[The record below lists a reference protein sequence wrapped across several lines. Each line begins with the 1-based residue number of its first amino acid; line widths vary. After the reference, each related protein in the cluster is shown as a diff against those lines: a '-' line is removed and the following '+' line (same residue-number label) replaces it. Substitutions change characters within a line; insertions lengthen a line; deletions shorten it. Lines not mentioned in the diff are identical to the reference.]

1 MGTTQLDSRTQ
12 KSVVFSKEAA
22 RILEEAKNAAVDTV
36 RSQFPSIPS
45 QATEEVKRDIEAVTG

>member
-12 KSVVFSKEAA
+12 QSVVFSKEAA
-22 RILEEAKNAAVDTV
+22 HILEEAKNAAVDTV

-45 QATEEVKRDIEAVTG
+45 QAAEEVNRDIEALTG